1 MTNEM
6 GLFFSAIAFVGLH
19 FLLSHPL
26 RDPLVRAV
34 GEGPFRGIYALLAL
48 LTFGT
53 MIHYYSAIGDE
64 PQLYVA
70 NDAVWVAASLL
81 MWFGAIL
88 FIGSF
93 IGNPALPG
101 ARVKA
106 GARPGGVFAITRH
119 PMMWGFAIW
128 AIVHLVVVAMPK
140 SLVFDGAILF
150 LALAGSAG
158 QDAKKRKLMGE
169 RWHEWVAHT
178 AFIPFARGVASPGAV
193 ALIGGTLL
201 FFIATWAHGAI
212 GGMPAGF
219 WRWIG

>member
-1 MTNEM
+1 M
-6 GLFFSAIAFVGLH
+6 GLLFSAIAFVGLH

-34 GEGPFRGIYALLAL
+34 GWGPFRGLYSLLAL
-48 LTFGT
+48 LTFGG
-53 MIHYYSAIGDE
+53 MIYYYSAIGDE

-70 NDAVWVAASLL
+70 SDAVWLAASLL

-88 FIGSF
+88 FVGSF
-93 IGNPALPG
+93 VGNPALPG
-101 ARVKA
+101 ARLKE
-106 GARPGGVFAITRH
+106 GAQPSGVFAITRH

-140 SLVFDGAILF
+140 TLVFDGAILL

-178 AFIPFARGVASPGAV
+178 AFIPFARGVANPGPV

-201 FFIATWAHGAI
+201 FFVATWVHGAI